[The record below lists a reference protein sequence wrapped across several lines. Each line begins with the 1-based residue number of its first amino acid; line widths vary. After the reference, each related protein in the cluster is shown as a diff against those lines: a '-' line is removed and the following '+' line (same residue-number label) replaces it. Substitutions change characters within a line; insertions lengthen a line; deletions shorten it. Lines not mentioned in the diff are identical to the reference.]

1 MSAESEEVVV
11 PTDRVQTQQVRPD
24 HGNGL
29 FDFILRCFICM
40 RGIGRPIRCR
50 QCLAIQLAVRG
61 QGQRVQLYV
70 GGWQHVVGQTHAELG
85 THGLGAEHDAVDITD
100 QIGDQ
105 SRFAQIVLAQHH
117 RGVLH
122 AHASTQRGADLA
134 QFDAEST

>member
-1 MSAESEEVVV
+1 MSAEGEEVVM
-11 PTDRVQTQQVRPD
+11 PPDRVQPEQVTPD

-29 FDFILRCFICM
+29 FDRALRCFIRM
-40 RGIGRPIRCR
+40 RGISRTVRCR

-61 QGQRVQLYV
+61 QWQRVQLYV

-85 THGLGAEHDAVDITD
+85 THGLGAEHDAVDISD